1 MRQVENRLRQTAQ
14 TMDGIAN
21 SMASAF
27 SIPFAAIGGLAVK
40 AAGDFEAL
48 RLAMETTMRDAGY
61 SMAETR
67 KELEELRRVALAPGI
82 DLQQAVKGSIALQS
96 VGFSA
101 DRARKTLVEL
111 ANGVAAAGGSA
122 DQLEGVVRQFAQ
134 MSSKGKVMQ
143 EDLTII
149 KENMP
154 SVVKAMREAFGTTTA
169 EGIRAAGV
177 SADQFIDGIT
187 QQLAKNARV
196 QGGIKNAIDNTRSAI
211 TQFFAAIGDGI
222 NEAYNLNNVAGTMS
236 DRINDLITVFRDLD
250 PETKKSIFN
259 FALYAA
265 AFPVI
270 IKAMSLMFG
279 AGQQVIAM
287 VRFLA
292 GGVANAGGAILGFA
306 DKWAKLNTA
315 MKVGAA
321 GVALVGILALYAGYQ
336 KLTEGIDK
344 AFEAQTKFADAKEE
358 INKEAGKEI
367 AIVNKNI
374 EALKSETTTR
384 SQKLKAFNDLK
395 AAYPD
400 LLNQYDN
407 EKISISQLTAL
418 QDRLTKSI
426 ITRIAETKKAALLDE
441 QAGKIVEARLKKTQL
456 ETQGLN
462 AIYGETQAN
471 FLRGAEGIGLG
482 GWIGKEA
489 DIVAKE
495 MAKLDETIMQA
506 EKTTKSLEDQFAKT
520 FGTGTSAAEQTAAN
534 LYALR
539 DAETDY
545 DALNKQFAENWKKK
559 ESGKSE
565 STKNAAKTI
574 SQVYKEVSKD
584 LDNIQKKA
592 AVLGTTGGED
602 AFDEFAKG
610 IEKGIEK
617 LVEAGA
623 KVDGKEITA
632 LKDLARKGLGT
643 VAAAPDLLPTSI
655 AAPQFEGGGP
665 VIPDVSIKYDKEA
678 LDGFKTDSQVIGA
691 TLDAIKAGAISASE
705 GFSTISGVLETT
717 NESFFN
723 TGLRMQ

>member
-1 MRQVENRLRQTAQ
+1 
-14 TMDGIAN
+14 
-21 SMASAF
+21 
-27 SIPFAAIGGLAVK
+27 
-40 AAGDFEAL
+40 
-48 RLAMETTMRDAGY
+48 
-61 SMAETR
+61 
-67 KELEELRRVALAPGI
+67 
-82 DLQQAVKGSIALQS
+82 
-96 VGFSA
+96 
-101 DRARKTLVEL
+101 
-111 ANGVAAAGGSA
+111 
-122 DQLEGVVRQFAQ
+122 
-134 MSSKGKVMQ
+134 
-143 EDLTII
+143 
-149 KENMP
+149 
-154 SVVKAMREAFGTTTA
+154 
-169 EGIRAAGV
+169 
-177 SADQFIDGIT
+177 
-187 QQLAKNARV
+187 
-196 QGGIKNAIDNTRSAI
+196 
-211 TQFFAAIGDGI
+211 
-222 NEAYNLNNVAGTMS
+222 
-236 DRINDLITVFRDLD
+236 
-250 PETKKSIFN
+250 
-259 FALYAA
+259 
-265 AFPVI
+265 
-270 IKAMSLMFG
+270 
-279 AGQQVIAM
+279 M

-655 AAPQFEGGGP
+655 AAPQFEGGGLK
-665 VIPDVSIKYDKEA
+665 VPDVKIKYDKEA

-723 TGLRMQ
+723 TGLRMQELSLSFQVMGEQFTALGESFLRGGEAQKSIFDAVGASIVDLTNEGSVNMKDFARNAAASAIKVAKAYAVQGIFAAVSKALSGLPFPVNLVAAAGAAGVAGALLNGLSNRIQAPKLAKGGLAYGETMAIVGDNPAANVDPEVIAPLSKLKNIMGGSSSNINGTFRIRGEDLELILQKAQTNKQRRYGR